1 MRSVMIGLVA
11 FLALASGM
19 VQAEDSR
26 VARATFA
33 AGIQDREPVAASD
46 QFANE
51 LSPVFFFTEIVGAD
65 DKTITHRWSYKGEV
79 KATIS
84 FDIKGP
90 RWRVYSSKVMLPFWT
105 GTWTVDV
112 MDNDLV
118 LGSWTF
124 DYVGDY

>member
-1 MRSVMIGLVA
+1 MRSVIIGFVA

-46 QFANE
+46 QFVNE

-65 DKTITHRWSYKGEV
+65 GKTVDHRWSYKGEV
-79 KATIS
+79 MATIS

-90 RWRVYSSKVMLPFWT
+90 RWRVYSSKVLLPFWT
-105 GTWTVDV
+105 GMWTVDV
-112 MDNDLV
+112 MEGDQV
-118 LGSWTF
+118 LGSWSF